1 MHVTVQLMR
10 SGNGRNESCAVNFRV
25 LKGYIRA
32 SLMRLSLLVDL
43 NGFQWFSGIPTGSQ
57 WIMGSYKQKGWDRN
71 NVTAG
76 ESKHTELCTAFAY
89 QIFMF
94 LY

>member
-1 MHVTVQLMR
+1 M
-10 SGNGRNESCAVNFRV
+10 SCAVHYCV

-32 SLMRLSLLVDL
+32 SLIRLSLLVDL
-43 NGFQWFSGIPTGSQ
+43 NGFQWFSGIPTGSK
-57 WIMGSYKQKGWDRN
+57 WIMGRYKQKGWDIN
-71 NVTAG
+71 NATAR